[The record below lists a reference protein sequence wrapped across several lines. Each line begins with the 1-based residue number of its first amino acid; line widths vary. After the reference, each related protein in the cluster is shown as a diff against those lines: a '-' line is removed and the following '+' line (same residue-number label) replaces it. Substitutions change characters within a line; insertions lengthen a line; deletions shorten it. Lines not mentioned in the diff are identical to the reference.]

1 MYLSIY
7 LCVGGLYAHRHSEVC
22 VCMFVY
28 LYTSTHIHTCIHTYI
43 HTYIH
48 TDGLNSQKADDEQ
61 PVEKNSTNFSAFT
74 RGYPQPASKAT
85 GGGGYTHYT
94 KRYPFPANMDDPY
107 TTSDAAAIHGDI
119 QHGMYSVRVCVSA
132 RAGVQYHSVGWP
144 VSHAGGR

>member
-1 MYLSIY
+1 MMGLPLESVSAESFKAAQRSI
-7 LCVGGLYAHRHSEVC
+7 LKSSKSG
-22 VCMFVY
+22 
-28 LYTSTHIHTCIHTYI
+28 
-43 HTYIH
+43 
-48 TDGLNSQKADDEQ
+48 GLNSQKADDKQ

-119 QHGMYSVRVCVSA
+119 QHGMYGVRVCVSA